1 MVCGELE
8 AKATAIH
15 FKKAS
20 QNPNLDYS
28 TEPALRGNGDDDDDD
43 DGDQQAPQRCRKL
56 TSLSSG
62 TRNQVT
68 RSVPLPYEV
77 REGVG
82 WLGGVS
88 YGN

>member
-1 MVCGELE
+1 VVCGELE

-20 QNPNLDYS
+20 QDPNLDYS
-28 TEPALRGNGDDDDDD
+28 TEPALRGNGDGDDDDDDD

-56 TSLSSG
+56 TSLSSR

-68 RSVPLPYEV
+68 RSVPPE
-77 REGVG
+77 
-82 WLGGVS
+82 
-88 YGN
+88 